1 MYTQES
7 GVESSTVSHSLHDED
22 DSSDSDTGGSSRVSP
37 FSELVRPAE
46 VAGLPSWSDTG
57 TGDGFMEPRA
67 ARAAGSSRG
76 GRLGAVEGW
85 SRAGAGARGGGGGAA
100 AWGVAVSG
108 RVQLVSPQRARRC
121 GGSVGEPLSISK
133 AAAAPA
139 LRPGLGLRRETAP

>member
-1 MYTQES
+1 MCTQQS
-7 GVESSTVSHSLHDED
+7 SAESSTVAHSLHDED

-37 FSELVRPAE
+37 FAELVRSVE
-46 VAGLPSWSDTG
+46 VASDPPSSLG

-100 AWGVAVSG
+100 AWGVAVSD